1 MLKMIYI
8 QELIYTKDLM
18 TFAFI
23 TLYLNINLFYLR
35 YIFNFNFFN
44 FIISRIKII
53 LIMGIGDWA
62 QSPISNIY
70 Y

>member
-35 YIFNFNFFN
+35 YKFNFNF
-44 FIISRIKII
+44 
-53 LIMGIGDWA
+53 
-62 QSPISNIY
+62 
-70 Y
+70 